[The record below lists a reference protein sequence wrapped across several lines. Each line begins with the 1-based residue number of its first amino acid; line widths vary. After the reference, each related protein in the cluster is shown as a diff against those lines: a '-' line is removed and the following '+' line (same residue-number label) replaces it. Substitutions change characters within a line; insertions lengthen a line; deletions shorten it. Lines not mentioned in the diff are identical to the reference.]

1 MSMIIAGAGIGL
13 IWYKNGSVFR
23 SAHHQST
30 EINITFGLHAAGV
43 FDLNASDYLELYVF
57 QGSGSTETVGTAN
70 NVGSVSAVGSNY
82 WSGFLI
88 G

>member
-1 MSMIIAGAGIGL
+1 M
-13 IWYKNGSVFR
+13 FR
-23 SAHHQST
+23 SGHHQST
-30 EINITFGLHAAGV
+30 EINITFGLQTTGV

-57 QGSGSTETVGTAN
+57 QGSGNTESVGNAN
-70 NVGSVSAVGSNY
+70 NVGSVPALGSNY

>member
-1 MSMIIAGAGIGL
+1 M
-13 IWYKNGSVFR
+13 
-23 SAHHQST
+23 QT
-30 EINITFGLHAAGV
+30 TGV

-57 QGSGSTETVGTAN
+57 QGSGNTESVGNAN